1 VARRDVSTNAVH
13 YYFSDHLGTHAVVE
27 NAAGTAC
34 EQDIDYY
41 PYGGEQNDYCA
52 TPVAQNYK
60 FNGKERDT
68 ESGLD
73 MFGARY
79 YGSSLGRFMTPDWA
93 AKPVNVPYAHFGN
106 PQSLNLYSYVQN
118 NPTTVGDPDGHC
130 CWDEIVNWF
139 SSSHSASGSAGVDA
153 GHSVDKA
160 GPVTINSKALYADA
174 SGSASYGSGG
184 VKASA
189 QAGVGVVSEKAT
201 EGSIGTTSI
210 KATSGDAEAHAGVSL
225 TGVNA
230 GAGANAD
237 VLSATQTVKLGPVTL
252 SATGNVGIGAEA
264 SASVSTT
271 GVSASAGITP
281 GFGGAVS
288 VSINFG
294 QGSVSG
300 GASAQSTN
308 TGTGI
313 KTTVDTPKIKPQSE

>member
-1 VARRDVSTNAVH
+1 M
-13 YYFSDHLGTHAVVE
+13 
-27 NAAGTAC
+27 
-34 EQDIDYY
+34 I
-41 PYGGEQNDYCA
+41 
-52 TPVAQNYK
+52 
-60 FNGKERDT
+60 
-68 ESGLD
+68 
-73 MFGARY
+73 
-79 YGSSLGRFMTPDWA
+79 PDWSEKA
-93 AKPVNVPYAHFGN
+93 VTVPYAHFGN

-118 NPTTVGDPDGHC
+118 NPTTTGDPDGHC

-139 SSSHSASGSAGVDA
+139 SSSHSASGSAGVNA

-160 GPVTINSKALYADA
+160 GPVTINSKGFYADA

-210 KATSGDAEAHAGVSL
+210 KASSADAEAHAGVSL
-225 TGVNA
+225 TGVSA

-237 VLSATQTVKLGPVTL
+237 VLSATQTLNLGPVTI
-252 SATGNVGIGAEA
+252 SATGNVGVGAEA
-264 SASVSTT
+264 SASVSAT

-288 VSINFG
+288 VSVSFG
-294 QGSVSG
+294 QASVSS
-300 GASAQSTN
+300 GASVQSTS

-313 KTTVDTPKIKPQSE
+313 KTTVDKPKIKDPNVKND